1 MQKVIILMGVSG
13 SGKTAVGKLLSTELN
28 IPFYDGD
35 DFHPIENIKK
45 MKNNIPLNDTDR
57 LPWLEE
63 LSKNINSWQEN
74 KGAILACSSLKE
86 SYRKVLDKNNE
97 KVFWVVLNGSYQL
110 IFDRISNRNNHFM
123 NSFLLKSQIETLEL
137 PNYGLHID
145 ISKDLNEIISV
156 ITKNIKN

>member
-1 MQKVIILMGVSG
+1 MGVSG
-13 SGKTAVGKLLSTELN
+13 CGKTAVGKLLSTELN